1 MYQCILGNPEIAE
14 KYVDFHDRKTKES
27 YSLTGDGVIVSEKTA
42 KLLNVKRRGYHQSE
56 EGNGEECHCKDCAY
70 L

>member
-1 MYQCILGNPEIAE
+1 MTGR
-14 KYVDFHDRKTKES
+14 RKNRNT
-27 YSLTGDGVIVSEKTA
+27 LTGDGVIVSEKDGETSEC
-42 KLLNVKRRGYHQSE
+42 KKKGTQSSE